1 MVVAVAAAAAAVAR
15 QLLRDLLHIIGTAG
29 AGVQSVG
36 TQGRIKCVVVVGRDA
51 SQLCQAGGRRFVAV
65 GVGMVCRRLAA
76 TAAVLAAL
84 LLTISAKRGVSEEL
98 DADGPL

>member
-1 MVVAVAAAAAAVAR
+1 MGAAAVAL
-15 QLLRDLLHIIGTAG
+15 QLLRDLKQIIGSAG

-76 TAAVLAAL
+76 TAAVLTAL
-84 LLTISAKRGVSEEL
+84 LLDLGKLLGTAVGGDQIRA
-98 DADGPL
+98 AQQCI